1 VTFGENMKTL
11 SIIAIISIVAL
22 SIPSYAA
29 NIIGPVTVVSNLCV
43 DMSRKADLMYRGA
56 IKYIAPSYFD
66 KYSLPPDQCTS
77 DAYAFSSFSFISST
91 NSDAIVVKCI
101 NAENYWAVDLTFHT
115 VEENGQWYI
124 YPKSH
129 EAKAASFLGPAHI
142 SITPWVSA
150 KKGVP
155 IDIVP
160 DWNEMYKDAIV
171 KHQSSF
177 VPKAIGNR
185 IPILLSSGT
194 RYMGTIDAIRDNE
207 AEFTLPVGKM
217 TIPRTSMAEQSRV
230 MLWADDFARSAAKQ
244 EVLKAQA
251 AFRSKVSDDKK
262 RYIESVSQATA
273 QYYKDSTKLVLVDWN
288 WRREHGYVIAEGMVR
303 NVTQQPMRNICAAV
317 TFLTSSGEFVT
328 SEDSLVSYNPIL
340 PNQTSPF
347 RVMARGNPEIRK
359 ARIGFKELFG
369 GSVDHVTEER
379 YKELISGGK

>member
-1 VTFGENMKTL
+1 MKTL
-11 SIIAIISIVAL
+11 SAIAIISIIAL

-29 NIIGPVTVVSNLCV
+29 NNISAVTVVSNLCE
-43 DMSRKADLMYRGA
+43 DMSRNAALMYRGA
-56 IKYIAPSYFD
+56 IKFIAPSYLE

-77 DAYAFSSFSFISST
+77 DAYAFSKYAFISSN

-101 NAENYWAVDLTFHT
+101 NAENYWAVDLTFRT

-124 YPKSH
+124 YPGSH
-129 EAKAASFLGPAHI
+129 EAQAASFFGPAHI

-150 KKGVP
+150 KKDVP
-155 IDIVP
+155 IDIIP
-160 DWNEMYKDAIV
+160 DWNAMYKDAIA

-177 VPKAIGNR
+177 VSKAIGDKV
-185 IPILLSSGT
+185 PILLKSGT

-207 AEFTLPVGKM
+207 AEFTLPAGKM

-230 MLWADDFARSAAKQ
+230 MLWADDYARSTAKQ
-244 EVLKAQA
+244 EVMKAQS
-251 AFRSKVSDDKK
+251 AFRSKVEDDKK
-262 RYIESVSQATA
+262 RHIESASQATA
-273 QYYKDSTKLVLVDWN
+273 QFYKDTTKLVLVDWN
-288 WRREHGYVIAEGMVR
+288 WRHEHGFVIAEGMVR
-303 NVTQQPMRNICAAV
+303 NVTQQPMRNICADV
-317 TFLTSSGEFVT
+317 TFLTSGGEFVT

-347 RVMARGNPEIRK
+347 RVMASDNPEIRK

-369 GSVDHVTEER
+369 GSVDHLTEER